1 MTMQGVLPGGV
12 GQDENRMALFNI
24 LSTVLVAGIN
34 FFTIPIFT
42 RVLDTEGFGIVNVYT
57 AWVQICTVFV
67 GLKADGSIGSARA
80 NLAEEEQDSY
90 HLSALVMGMLSF
102 AVIMVALLSFM
113 PQATNLLDMEPLL
126 VVAMALQ
133 SFGSFIVSFFSMR
146 FIFRKQAQRN
156 FVVSVGVCVA
166 TTVASLLLV
175 LFVFTGEDGYRGRV
189 LGLSLPYLMIGL
201 SLFIGFAARA
211 RGRIRLSYWRFCLML
226 TLPLIFH
233 GLSQIALSQIGR
245 ISIQRL
251 EGFSAAGVYSI
262 AVTVTSVLNAIYTAL
277 NNAFVPFMYDDLAG
291 KTSTEV
297 KRRHF
302 RNYMVLFTLGCCA
315 FALMAPE
322 VLRALST
329 GDYWG
334 AVALLPPLV
343 VGQYCVF
350 LYSFPVN
357 YEFYAMKTRSIA
369 VGTALAALLNL
380 VLALTLVPTL
390 GMMGAAL
397 ATMCAY
403 LSLFLFHFFIARY
416 VLSDRN
422 YPARAFVVGLGAVLV
437 ACAACYPLDGLP
449 TVRWAIGAALLAIA
463 FGRVI
468 KNRTIF

>member
-1 MTMQGVLPGGV
+1 
-12 GQDENRMALFNI
+12 MALFNI

-34 FFTIPIFT
+34 FLTVPLFT
-42 RVLDTEGFGIVNVYT
+42 RVLDTEGFGIVNVYS

-80 NLAEEEQDSY
+80 NLAEKEQDSY
-90 HLSALVMGMLSF
+90 HLSVLIMGMLSF
-102 AVIMVALLSFM
+102 AVIMAVLLAFM
-113 PQATNLLDMEPLL
+113 PQATNLLDMEPML

-133 SFGSFIVSFFSMR
+133 SLGSFIVSLFSMR

-156 FVVSVGVCVA
+156 LVVSVGVCVA
-166 TTVASLLLV
+166 TTVVSLFLI

-189 LGLSLPYLMIGL
+189 LGLSLPYLLIGL
-201 SLFIGFAARA
+201 CLFVGLVARTK
-211 RGRIRLSYWRFCLML
+211 GGIKLSYWRFCLAL

-233 GLSQIALSQIGR
+233 GLSQIILSQIGR
-245 ISIQRL
+245 IAIQRF

-277 NNAFVPFMYDDLAG
+277 NNSFVPFMYDDLAG
-291 KTSTEV
+291 KTSVEV

-302 RNYMVLFTLGCCA
+302 RNYVILFTLGCCA
-315 FALMAPE
+315 FALVAPE
-322 VLRALST
+322 VLKFLST
-329 GDYWG
+329 EDYWD
-334 AVALLPPLV
+334 AAALLPPLV
-343 VGQYCVF
+343 AGQYCVF

-369 VGTALAALLNL
+369 VGTTLAALLNL
-380 VLALTLVPTL
+380 VLALVLVPIL

-403 LSLFLFHFFIARY
+403 LALFLFHFLIARY
-416 VLSDRN
+416 VLGDRN
-422 YPARAFVVGLGAVLV
+422 YSARAFVVGLGAVLV
-437 ACAACYPLDGLP
+437 ACAACYPLDELP
-449 TVRWAIGAALLAIA
+449 TVRWAIGTALLVIA
-463 FGRVI
+463 LGRVI